1 LPTSIFIFKDVRKFN
16 NDPFPIFFFK
26 REKKKGK
33 KIKEK
38 AFNKAGPGGLSRF
51 LEKILP
57 GGWRFFS
64 KPVGLDLYNP
74 FVRLAGA
81 DPPIFAFLF

>member
-1 LPTSIFIFKDVRKFN
+1 MLASLRTFI
-16 NDPFPIFFFK
+16 FK

-38 AFNKAGPGGLSRF
+38 AFIKAGIEGLSRF

-57 GGWRFFS
+57 KGWRFLS
-64 KPVGLDLYNP
+64 KPVGLDLENP
-74 FVRLAGA
+74 FERWH
-81 DPPIFAFLF
+81 